1 MSFINYN
8 SDISFFYKATNSNSI
23 IFKLLMFSMSIV
35 NINWIKVELLYLSSN
50 IVKMCEFL

>member
-23 IFKLLMFSMSIV
+23 FFKLLMFSMSIV